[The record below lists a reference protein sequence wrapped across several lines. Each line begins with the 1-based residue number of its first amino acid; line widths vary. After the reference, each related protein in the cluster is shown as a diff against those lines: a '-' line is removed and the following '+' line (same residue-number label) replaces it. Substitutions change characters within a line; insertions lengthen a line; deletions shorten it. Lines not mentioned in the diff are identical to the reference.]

1 MDASSDPDVVAAGD
15 TIVSY
20 SWMQTQGPPVTL
32 QEANTATPSFTAP
45 LVDGD
50 TLLGFNLTVTDNNG
64 LVSVNPA
71 SVNVTVRNVNQPIL
85 LPPIASIIPTNQT
98 VDENTTG
105 VTLSGV
111 GSYDPDGGD
120 IVSYLWSQISGPTI
134 TLNRTTSPA
143 VQFDAP
149 PSITEDT
156 ILQFNLT
163 VTDNEGALST
173 NNNNSTA
180 TVVVR
185 NINQLPIA
193 NAGPDQTVNENI
205 GLQISFWMVVQV
217 TDPDGDSI
225 ASYSWEQ
232 IAGPTVNLNRTNTAI
247 TSFAALSV
255 SQDTVL
261 SFNLTV
267 ADSAGDFSS
276 DTVDVTV
283 RNINQLPIAECWS

>member
-1 MDASSDPDVVAAGD
+1 MNGTNSTDPDTDTAGD
-15 TIVSY
+15 TIASY

-32 QEANTATPSFTAP
+32 QEANTATPTFTAP
-45 LVDGD
+45 LVDED
-50 TLLGFNLTVTDNNG
+50 TLLRFNLTVTDNNG

-111 GSYDPDGGD
+111 SSYDPDGGD

-134 TLNRTTSPA
+134 TLNSTTSPA

-149 PSITEDT
+149 PSVTEDT
-156 ILQFNLT
+156 LLQFNLT

-185 NINQLPIA
+185 NVNQLPIA
-193 NAGPDQTVNENI
+193 NAGPDQTVNENGTGI
-205 GLQISFWMVVQV
+205 TLNGTGS
-217 TDPDGDSI
+217 TDPDGGSI
-225 ASYSWEQ
+225 TSYNWVQ
-232 IAGPTVNLNRTNTAI
+232 TAGSPTVTLSGANTATPSFTAPSVNTD
-247 TSFAALSV
+247 TSLAFKLNSY
-255 SQDTVL
+255 
-261 SFNLTV
+261 
-267 ADSAGDFSS
+267 
-276 DTVDVTV
+276 
-283 RNINQLPIAECWS
+283 